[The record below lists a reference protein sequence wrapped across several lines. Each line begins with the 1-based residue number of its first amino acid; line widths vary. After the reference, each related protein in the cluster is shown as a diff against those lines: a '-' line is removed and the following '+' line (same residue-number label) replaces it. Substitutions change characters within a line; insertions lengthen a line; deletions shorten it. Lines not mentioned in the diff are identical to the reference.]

1 MAASVSGFLAPGLIA
16 AFVLRTPD
24 QVSASRHGREL
35 APGALAA
42 PLSSLIVL
50 IGVVYLRRHPV
61 FQVRQD
67 GTIRSLVVHG
77 GGAHHHHHHP
87 HHHHDNTST
96 HADVAP
102 GPTTTT
108 TTATT
113 DNNTTANES
122 TTLLVD
128 LESCHSAATTDSD
141 NDDDNSSSESSLV
154 VLPHVFEPSTEA
166 HRRDSSIIMG
176 IPQFEW
182 YEAATPD
189 QSQRKSIR

>member
-77 GGAHHHHHHP
+77 GGAHHHHHP

-96 HADVAP
+96 NADAAT
-102 GPTTTT
+102 GPTT

-113 DNNTTANES
+113 DHTNATANES

-128 LESCHSAATTDSD
+128 VESCHSAGTTDSD
-141 NDDDNSSSESSLV
+141 DDDSSASLSVVV

-182 YEAATPD
+182 HEASPD

>member
-77 GGAHHHHHHP
+77 GGAHHHHHH
-87 HHHHDNTST
+87 HHHDNPST

-108 TTATT
+108 TATT
-113 DNNTTANES
+113 DSTNATANES

-128 LESCHSAATTDSD
+128 VESCHSAATTDSD
-141 NDDDNSSSESSLV
+141 DDSSASSSVVV

-166 HRRDSSIIMG
+166 LRRDSSIIMG

-182 YEAATPD
+182 HEASPD

>member
-24 QVSASRHGREL
+24 QVSVSRHGREL

-77 GGAHHHHHHP
+77 GGAHHHHHH
-87 HHHHDNTST
+87 HHHDNPST

-102 GPTTTT
+102 EPTT

-113 DNNTTANES
+113 DSTTANES

-128 LESCHSAATTDSD
+128 VESCHSAASTDSD
-141 NDDDNSSSESSLV
+141 DDSSSASSLV

-182 YEAATPD
+182 HEASPD
-189 QSQRKSIR
+189 QSQRKSLR